1 MHCIIMYMYYMYYL
15 PLPLVSLPLPQGVRV
30 DQNTD
35 NSCKEDALARPDK
48 NGDTQPLRPC
58 I

>member
-1 MHCIIMYMYYMYYL
+1 MYMYYMYYL

-35 NSCKEDALARPDK
+35 NSCKEDALARPNK

>member
-1 MHCIIMYMYYMYYL
+1 MHYL
-15 PLPLVSLPLPQGVRV
+15 PLPLASLPLPQGVRV

-35 NSCKEDALARPDK
+35 NSSKEDALARPDK
-48 NGDTQPLRPC
+48 NGNAQPLRPC